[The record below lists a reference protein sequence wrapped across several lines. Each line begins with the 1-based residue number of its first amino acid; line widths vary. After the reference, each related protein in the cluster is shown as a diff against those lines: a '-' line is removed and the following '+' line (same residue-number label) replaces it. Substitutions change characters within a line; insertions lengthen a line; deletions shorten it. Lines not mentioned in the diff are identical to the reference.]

1 MSENKFTPRAEEALR
16 LSQEAAEEMGH
27 GYVGSEHL
35 LLGLIREE
43 EGIAHRVLAE
53 YGVTDEMVC
62 GVLQRSVGKGLSGA
76 APSQGLTPRAK
87 SVVELAVSES
97 ARMGSSY
104 IGTEHL
110 LMGIL
115 REGGNMALRI
125 LRTMGVDPKK
135 MYSSIVKKLND
146 TPHTVTSGCVIDETI
161 AIEAVIENGVDCG
174 PRAYLRPGTH
184 MLDGSK
190 AGTHVEIKKSTIG
203 EGSKVPHLSYIG
215 DTTMGSG
222 VNVGA
227 GSITCNY
234 DGVHKHKT
242 VIGKDAFIGS
252 DTMMVAPAQIGDGAL
267 VAAGSVITEPVPADA
282 LGLGRARQVNI
293 EGWAA
298 DYRRRLHEDDEV

>member
-1 MSENKFTPRAEEALR
+1 
-16 LSQEAAEEMGH
+16 MGH

-62 GVLQRSVGKGLSGA
+62 SVLQRSVGKGMSGA

-125 LRTMGVDPKK
+125 LRTMGVDPNK
-135 MYSSIVKKLND
+135 MYSSIVKKL
-146 TPHTVTSGCVIDETI
+146 P
-161 AIEAVIENGVDCG
+161 
-174 PRAYLRPGTH
+174 
-184 MLDGSK
+184 
-190 AGTHVEIKKSTIG
+190 
-203 EGSKVPHLSYIG
+203 
-215 DTTMGSG
+215 
-222 VNVGA
+222 
-227 GSITCNY
+227 
-234 DGVHKHKT
+234 
-242 VIGKDAFIGS
+242 
-252 DTMMVAPAQIGDGAL
+252 
-267 VAAGSVITEPVPADA
+267 
-282 LGLGRARQVNI
+282 
-293 EGWAA
+293 
-298 DYRRRLHEDDEV
+298 